1 MEVVKKATG
10 AGPDGDDGSEVLRCR
25 SRGHGG

>member
-1 MEVVKKATG
+1 MDVVEKATG
-10 AGPDGDDGSEVLRCR
+10 AGPGGDDGSEVLRCR

>member
-1 MEVVKKATG
+1 MEVVKQAMG
-10 AGPDGDDGSEVLRCR
+10 AGPGGDDGPEVLRCR